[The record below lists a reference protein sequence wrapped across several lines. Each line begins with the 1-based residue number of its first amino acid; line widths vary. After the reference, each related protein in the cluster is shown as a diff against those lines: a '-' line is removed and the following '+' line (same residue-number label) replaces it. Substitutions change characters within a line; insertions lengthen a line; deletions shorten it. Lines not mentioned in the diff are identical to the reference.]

1 MDLYQEYI
9 HQSRYSRYRD
19 DLDRRETW
27 DETVDRV
34 RDFWSDRIPKS
45 MREDLTDAMEAVRNQ
60 DIMPSMRIMMSAGRA
75 LSDHHVAGYNCAYVP
90 IDDPRVFSEIV
101 YVLMCGTGVG
111 FSVERDYVERLP
123 EVNKDMMNTETVIR
137 VKDSKLGWASA
148 YRELISLL
156 YSGRVPQWDLSKIRP
171 AGSRL
176 KTFGGRASG
185 PEPLDELFRY
195 TVETFKTAKGRKLT
209 TLEVHDVVCKIADIV
224 VVGGVRRS
232 ALISLSNLTDER
244 LRGAK
249 SGQYW
254 LPLEEG
260 GAPQRRLANNSIA
273 YTTKPDVDSYMAEMV
288 GMCKDK
294 NGERGIFSRYAAKE
308 KYRDH
313 RRDENQEWGCNPCSE
328 ILLRPA
334 QFCNLTEVIVRPQDT
349 FKDLETKII
358 QASFLGT
365 LQASL
370 TDFKF
375 LSKRW
380 KDNCDEEALLGV
392 SLTGCADHKIL
403 NGYRK
408 SAVMQDETIKW
419 LETLKSLAVSC
430 NAKVAK
436 KLGIKP
442 AAAVTCVKPSGTVS
456 QLCDTASGIHPRF
469 SEYYIRR
476 VRGDVKDPLTQFMQK
491 VGVPSEPDVANK
503 ENMVFSFPMKAP
515 DKSIVVKEVNAVEQL
530 KIWQL
535 YNDHYTEH
543 KPSVTIYYSEEE
555 FPEVCAYVWK
565 HFDSMSGI
573 SFLPRSDHTYTQAP
587 YEEIDKDTYKKLK
600 ADMPKTIDWKQ
611 LAEFETGDN
620 TTVQP
625 ELACTAGACEL

>member
-60 DIMPSMRIMMSAGRA
+60 DIMPSMRIMMSAGKA

>member
-60 DIMPSMRIMMSAGRA
+60 DIMPSMRIMMSAGKA

-349 FKDLETKII
+349 FKDLEIKII

>member
-1 MDLYQEYI
+1 M
-9 HQSRYSRYRD
+9 
-19 DLDRRETW
+19 
-27 DETVDRV
+27 
-34 RDFWSDRIPKS
+34 
-45 MREDLTDAMEAVRNQ
+45 
-60 DIMPSMRIMMSAGRA
+60 
-75 LSDHHVAGYNCAYVP
+75 
-90 IDDPRVFSEIV
+90 
-101 YVLMCGTGVG
+101 
-111 FSVERDYVERLP
+111 
-123 EVNKDMMNTETVIR
+123 
-137 VKDSKLGWASA
+137 
-148 YRELISLL
+148 
-156 YSGRVPQWDLSKIRP
+156 
-171 AGSRL
+171 
-176 KTFGGRASG
+176 
-185 PEPLDELFRY
+185 
-195 TVETFKTAKGRKLT
+195 
-209 TLEVHDVVCKIADIV
+209 EVHDVVCKIADIV

-288 GMCKDK
+288 AMCKDK
-294 NGERGIFSRYAAKE
+294 RGERGIFSRYAAKE

-349 FKDLETKII
+349 FKDLGDKII
-358 QASFLGT
+358 QAAFLGT

-408 SAVMQDETIKW
+408 SAVMRDETIKW
-419 LETLKSLAVSC
+419 LETLKDLAVSC
-430 NAKVAK
+430 NKKVAK
-436 KLGIKP
+436 KLGINP

-476 VRGDVKDPLTQFMQK
+476 VRGDIKDPLTQFMQK
-491 VGVPSEPDVANK
+491 IGIPTEEDVTNK
-503 ENMVFSFPMKAP
+503 ENVVFSFPMKAP
-515 DKSIVVKEVNAVEQL
+515 DKSIVVKEVDAIEQL

-535 YNDHYTEH
+535 YNDYYTEH
-543 KPSVTIYYSEEE
+543 KPSVTIYYTQDE

-600 ADMPKTIDWKQ
+600 SEMPKTIDWKQ

-625 ELACTAGACEL
+625 ELACTAGGCEL

>member
-1 MDLYQEYI
+1 MKGDAYQEYI

-19 DLDRRETW
+19 DLDRRESWT
-27 DETVDRV
+27 ETIDRV
-34 RDFWSDRIPKS
+34 RDFWVDRIPNNMK
-45 MREDLTDAMEAVRNQ
+45 EDLTDAMEAVHRK
-60 DIMPSMRIMMSAGRA
+60 DIMPSMRIMMSAGKA
-75 LSDHHVAGYNCAYVP
+75 LSDHNVAGYNCAYVP

-101 YVLMCGTGVG
+101 YILMCGTGVG
-111 FSVERDYVERLP
+111 FSVEGKYVDKLP
-123 EVNKDMMNTETVIR
+123 EVDKNMMDTETVIR

-171 AGSRL
+171 SGSRL

-185 PEPLDELFRY
+185 PQPLDDLFRF
-195 TVETFKTAKGRKLT
+195 TVGTFKTARGRKLT

-232 ALISLSNLTDER
+232 ALISLSNLSDER

-254 LPLEEG
+254 LEQG
-260 GAPQRRLANNSIA
+260 TSQRGLSNNSIA
-273 YTTKPDVDSYMAEMV
+273 YTTKPDVDSFMAEMV
-288 GMCKDK
+288 SMCKDK
-294 NGERGIFSRYAAKE
+294 NGERGIFSRYAATE
-308 KYRDH
+308 KYKDH

-334 QFCNLTEVIVRPQDT
+334 QFCNLTEVIVRPKDT
-349 FKDLETKII
+349 IETLRTKVQ
-358 QASFLGT
+358 QATFLGT

-380 KDNCDEEALLGV
+380 RDNCEEEALLGV
-392 SLTGCADHKIL
+392 SLTGCADHKVL
-403 NGYRK
+403 NGYKK
-408 SAVMQDETIKW
+408 SAVMKDEMIDW
-419 LETLKSLAVSC
+419 LLTLKKEAVEC
-430 NAKVAK
+430 NKKTAK
-436 KLGIKP
+436 KLGINQ

-469 SEYYIRR
+469 SKYYIRR
-476 VRGDVKDPLTQFMQK
+476 VRGDVKDPLSQFLQK
-491 VGVPSEPDVANK
+491 IGIPTEEDVTNK
-503 ENMVFSFPMKAP
+503 ENVVFSFPMEAP
-515 DKSIVVKEVNAVEQL
+515 DGSLLVENVDAIEQL
-530 KIWQL
+530 KIWQT
-535 YNDHYTEH
+535 YNDYYTEH
-543 KPSVTIYYSEEE
+543 KPSVTIYYTQDE

-565 HFDSMSGI
+565 HFDTMSGI
-573 SFLPRSDHTYTQAP
+573 SFLPRDEHIYTQPP
-587 YEEIDKDTYKKLK
+587 YEKIDKETYKKLK
-600 ADMPKTIDWKQ
+600 AEMPKTIDWKE

>member
-19 DLDRRETW
+19 DVQRRETW
-27 DETVDRV
+27 DETVERV
-34 RDFWSDRIPKS
+34 RDFWVERIPKN
-45 MREDLTDAMEAVRNQ
+45 MKEDLIDAMEAVRNQ
-60 DIMPSMRIMMSAGRA
+60 DIMPSMRIMMSAGKA

-90 IDDPRVFSEIV
+90 IDDIRVFSEIV
-101 YVLMCGTGVG
+101 YILMCGTGVG

-123 EVNKDMMNTETVIR
+123 EIDKNMMDTDTVIQ

-156 YSGRVPQWDLSKIRP
+156 YSGRVPKWDLSKIRP

-185 PEPLDELFRY
+185 PEPLDDLFRY
-195 TVETFKTAKGRKLT
+195 TVETFKTARGRKLT
-209 TLEVHDVVCKIADIV
+209 TLETHDIVCKIADIV

-232 ALISLSNLTDER
+232 ALISLSNLSDER

-260 GAPQRRLANNSIA
+260 GAPQRRLSNNSIA

-288 GMCKDK
+288 SLCKDK
-294 NGERGIFSRYAAKE
+294 NGERGIFSRYAATE
-308 KYRDH
+308 KYKGH

-334 QFCNLTEVIVRPQDT
+334 QFCNLTEVIVRPKDT
-349 FKDLETKII
+349 LQNLREKI
-358 QASFLGT
+358 QKATFLGT

-375 LSKRW
+375 LSRRW
-380 KDNCDEEALLGV
+380 KSNCDEEALLGV

-403 NGYRK
+403 NGHRK
-408 SAVMQDETIKW
+408 SAVRRDDTIKW
-419 LETLKSLAVSC
+419 LEDMRKEAVAF
-430 NAKVAK
+430 NKRYAKR
-436 KLGIKP
+436 LGINP
-442 AAAVTCVKPSGTVS
+442 ATAVTCVKPSGTVS

-469 SEYYIRR
+469 SKYYIRR

-491 VGVPSEPDVANK
+491 VGIPTEPDVINK
-503 ENMVFSFPMKAP
+503 ENMVFSFPIESP
-515 DKSIVVKEVNAVEQL
+515 DESVLVDDVSAIEQL

-535 YNDHYTEH
+535 YNDYYTEH
-543 KPSVTIYYSEEE
+543 KPSVTIYYTEDE
-555 FPEVCAYVWK
+555 FPEVCAYVWE

-573 SFLPRSDHTYTQAP
+573 AFLPKSEHTYAQAP
-587 YEEIDKDTYKKLK
+587 YEEIDKATYKTMKS
-600 ADMPKTIDWKQ
+600 AMPDSIDWKQ

-625 ELACTAGACEL
+625 ELACTAGGCEL

>member
-19 DLDRRETW
+19 ELDRRETW

-34 RDFWSDRIPKS
+34 RDFWADRIPKS
-45 MREDLTDAMEAVRNQ
+45 LKENLTDAMEAVRKQ
-60 DIMPSMRIMMSAGRA
+60 DIMPSMRIMMSAGKA
-75 LSDHHVAGYNCAYVP
+75 LEAHHVAGYNCAYVP

-123 EVNKDMMNTETVIR
+123 EIDKHMMDTETIIQVA
-137 VKDSKLGWASA
+137 DSKLGWASA

-156 YSGRVPQWDLSKIRP
+156 YSGRVPKWDLSKIRP
-171 AGSRL
+171 AGARL

-254 LPLEEG
+254 LPIEEG

-294 NGERGIFSRYAAKE
+294 NGERGIFSRYAAQE
-308 KYRDH
+308 KYKDH

-334 QFCNLTEVIVRPQDT
+334 QFCNLTEVIVRPKDT
-349 FKDLETKII
+349 LETLNTKIQ
-358 QASFLGT
+358 QASFIGT

-380 KDNCDEEALLGV
+380 RDNCEEEALLGV
-392 SLTGCADHKIL
+392 SLTGCADHKVL

-408 SAVMQDETIKW
+408 SAVAQDEMISW
-419 LETLKSLAVSC
+419 LTAMKKEAVSE
-430 NAKVAK
+430 NERTAK
-436 KLGIKP
+436 KLGINP

-476 VRGDVKDPLTQFMQK
+476 VRGDIKDPLTLFMQK
-491 VGVPSEPDVANK
+491 IGIPAEPDILNK

-515 DKSIVVKEVNAVEQL
+515 DKSILVKDVDAIEQL
-530 KIWQL
+530 KIWQT
-535 YNDHYTEH
+535 YNDYYTEH

-573 SFLPRSDHTYTQAP
+573 SFLPRSEHTYTQAP
-587 YEEIDKDTYKKLK
+587 YEEIDKDTYKALK
-600 ADMPKTIDWKQ
+600 EAMPKSIDWRQ

>member
-1 MDLYQEYI
+1 MKGDAYQEYI

-19 DLDRRETW
+19 DLGRRESWT
-27 DETVDRV
+27 ETIDRV
-34 RDFWSDRIPKS
+34 RDFWVDRIPNNMK
-45 MREDLTDAMEAVRNQ
+45 EDLTDAMEAVHRK
-60 DIMPSMRIMMSAGRA
+60 DIMPSMRIMMSAGKA
-75 LSDHHVAGYNCAYVP
+75 LSDHNVAGYNCAYVP

-101 YVLMCGTGVG
+101 YILMCGTGVG
-111 FSVERDYVERLP
+111 FSVEGKYVDKLP
-123 EVNKDMMNTETVIR
+123 EVDKNMMDTETVIR

-171 AGSRL
+171 SGSRL

-185 PEPLDELFRY
+185 PQPLDDLFRF
-195 TVETFKTAKGRKLT
+195 TVGTFKTAKGRKLT

-232 ALISLSNLTDER
+232 ALISLSNLSDER

-254 LPLEEG
+254 LEQG
-260 GAPQRRLANNSIA
+260 TSQRGLSNNSIA
-273 YTTKPDVDSYMAEMV
+273 YTTKPDVDSFMAEMV
-288 GMCKDK
+288 SMCKDK
-294 NGERGIFSRYAAKE
+294 NGERGIFSRYAATE
-308 KYRDH
+308 KYKDH

-334 QFCNLTEVIVRPQDT
+334 QFCNLTEVIVRPKDT
-349 FKDLETKII
+349 IETLRTKVQ
-358 QASFLGT
+358 QATFLGT

-380 KDNCDEEALLGV
+380 RDNCEEEALLGV
-392 SLTGCADHKIL
+392 SLTGCADHKVL
-403 NGYRK
+403 NGYKK
-408 SAVMQDETIKW
+408 SAVMKDEMIDW
-419 LETLKSLAVSC
+419 LLTLKKEAVEC
-430 NAKVAK
+430 NKKTAK
-436 KLGIKP
+436 KLGIKQ

-469 SEYYIRR
+469 SKYYIRR

-491 VGVPSEPDVANK
+491 IGIPTEEDVTNK
-503 ENMVFSFPMKAP
+503 ENVVFSFPMEAP
-515 DKSIVVKEVNAVEQL
+515 DGSILVENVDAIEQL
-530 KIWQL
+530 KIWQT
-535 YNDHYTEH
+535 YNDYYTEH
-543 KPSVTIYYSEEE
+543 KPSVTIYYTQDE

-565 HFDSMSGI
+565 HFDTMSGI
-573 SFLPRSDHTYTQAP
+573 SFLPRDEHIYTQPP
-587 YEEIDKDTYKKLK
+587 YEKIDKETYKKLK
-600 ADMPKTIDWKQ
+600 AEMPKTIDWKE

>member
-27 DETVDRV
+27 NETVDRV
-34 RDFWSDRIPKS
+34 REFWVDRIPKS
-45 MREDLTDAMEAVRNQ
+45 MKEDLVDSMEAVRRQ
-60 DIMPSMRIMMSAGRA
+60 DIMPSMRIMMSAGKA
-75 LSDHHVAGYNCAYVP
+75 LAAHHVAGYNCAYVP

-101 YVLMCGTGVG
+101 YILMCGTGVG
-111 FSVERDYVERLP
+111 YSVERDYVEKLP
-123 EVNKDMMNTETVIR
+123 EVDKNMMDTETVIQ
-137 VKDSKLGWASA
+137 VADSKLGWASA

-156 YSGRVPQWDLSKIRP
+156 YGGRVPKWDLSKIRP
-171 AGSRL
+171 SGARL

-185 PEPLDELFRY
+185 PEPLDDLFRF
-195 TVETFKTAKGRKLT
+195 TVGTFKAATGRKLT

-232 ALISLSNLTDER
+232 ALISLSNMSDER

-254 LPLEEG
+254 LEHG
-260 GAPQRRLANNSIA
+260 TAQRGLANNSIA

-288 GMCKDK
+288 SMCKDK
-294 NGERGIFSRYAAKE
+294 NGERGIFTRYAAKE
-308 KYRDH
+308 KYKDH

-334 QFCNLTEVIVRPQDT
+334 QFCNLTEVIVRPEDT
-349 FKDLETKII
+349 LNSLRGKVQ
-358 QASFLGT
+358 QATFLGT

-375 LSKRW
+375 LSRRW
-380 KDNCDEEALLGV
+380 KTNCDEEALLGV
-392 SLTGCADHKIL
+392 SLTGCSDHKVL
-403 NGYRK
+403 NGYRQSVVRK
-408 SAVMQDETIKW
+408 DETIKW
-419 LETLKSLAVSC
+419 LSELRKEAIEY
-430 NAKVAK
+430 NKRFAKR
-436 KLGIKP
+436 LGINQ
-442 AAAVTCVKPSGTVS
+442 AMATTCIKPSGTVS

-469 SEYYIRR
+469 SKHYIRR
-476 VRGDVKDPLTQFMQK
+476 VLGDVKDPLTKFMQSI
-491 VGVPSEPDVANK
+491 GIPSEPSASNK
-503 ENMVFSFPMKAP
+503 ENVVFSFPVEAP
-515 DKSIVVKEVNAVEQL
+515 DNSVLVEDVDAIEQL

-535 YNDHYTEH
+535 YNDYYTEH
-543 KPSVTIYYSEEE
+543 KPSVTIYYTQDE

-573 SFLPRSDHTYTQAP
+573 AFLPRDEHVYTQAP
-587 YEEIDKDTYKKLK
+587 YEKIDKNTYKKLK
-600 ADMPKTIDWKQ
+600 AEMPKTIDWKQ
-611 LAEFETGDN
+611 LSEFETGDN

-625 ELACTAGACEL
+625 ELACTAGGCEL

>member
-60 DIMPSMRIMMSAGRA
+60 DIMPSMRIMMSAGKA
-75 LSDHHVAGYNCAYVP
+75 LSDHHVAGFNCAYVP

-224 VVGGVRRS
+224 VVGGVRRA

-308 KYRDH
+308 KYRNH

-555 FPEVCAYVWK
+555 FPDVCAYVWK

>member
-60 DIMPSMRIMMSAGRA
+60 DIMPSMRIMMSAGKA
-75 LSDHHVAGYNCAYVP
+75 LSDHHVAGYNCAYVH

-308 KYRDH
+308 KYRNH

>member
-1 MDLYQEYI
+1 MKGDAYQEYI

-19 DLDRRETW
+19 DLDRRESWT
-27 DETVDRV
+27 ETIDRV
-34 RDFWSDRIPKS
+34 RDFWVDRIPNNMK
-45 MREDLTDAMEAVRNQ
+45 EDLTDAMEAVHRK
-60 DIMPSMRIMMSAGRA
+60 DIMPSMRIMMSAGKA
-75 LSDHHVAGYNCAYVP
+75 LSDHNVAGYNCAYVP

-101 YVLMCGTGVG
+101 YILMCGTGVG
-111 FSVERDYVERLP
+111 FSVEGKYVNKLP
-123 EVNKDMMNTETVIR
+123 EVDKNMMDTETVIR

-171 AGSRL
+171 SGARL

-185 PEPLDELFRY
+185 PQPLDDLFRF
-195 TVETFKTAKGRKLT
+195 TVGTFKTARGRKLT

-232 ALISLSNLTDER
+232 ALISLSNLSDER

-254 LPLEEG
+254 LEQG
-260 GAPQRRLANNSIA
+260 TSQRGLSNNSIA
-273 YTTKPDVDSYMAEMV
+273 YTTKPDVDSFMAEMV
-288 GMCKDK
+288 SMCKDK
-294 NGERGIFSRYAAKE
+294 NGERGIFSRYAATE
-308 KYRDH
+308 KYKDH

-334 QFCNLTEVIVRPQDT
+334 QFCNLTEVIVRPKDT
-349 FKDLETKII
+349 IETLRTKVQ
-358 QASFLGT
+358 QATLLGT

-380 KDNCDEEALLGV
+380 RDNCEEEALLGV
-392 SLTGCADHKIL
+392 SLTGCADHKVL
-403 NGYRK
+403 NGYKK
-408 SAVMQDETIKW
+408 SAVMKDEMIDW
-419 LETLKSLAVSC
+419 LLTLKKEAVEC
-430 NAKVAK
+430 NKKTAK
-436 KLGIKP
+436 KLGINQ

-469 SEYYIRR
+469 SKYYIRR
-476 VRGDVKDPLTQFMQK
+476 VRGDVKDPLSQFLQK
-491 VGVPSEPDVANK
+491 IGIPTEEDVTNK
-503 ENMVFSFPMKAP
+503 ENVVFSFPMEAP
-515 DKSIVVKEVNAVEQL
+515 DGSLLVDNVDAIEQL
-530 KIWQL
+530 KIWQT
-535 YNDHYTEH
+535 YNDYYTEH
-543 KPSVTIYYSEEE
+543 KPSVTIYYTQDE

-565 HFDSMSGI
+565 HFDTMSGI
-573 SFLPRSDHTYTQAP
+573 SFLPRDEHIYTQPP
-587 YEEIDKDTYKKLK
+587 YEKIDKETYKKLK
-600 ADMPKTIDWKQ
+600 AEMPKTIDWKE

>member
-1 MDLYQEYI
+1 MKGDAYQEYI

-19 DLDRRETW
+19 DLGRRESWT
-27 DETVDRV
+27 ETIDRV
-34 RDFWSDRIPKS
+34 RDFWVDRIPNNMK
-45 MREDLTDAMEAVRNQ
+45 EDLTDAMEAVHRK
-60 DIMPSMRIMMSAGRA
+60 DIMPSMRIMMSAGKA
-75 LSDHHVAGYNCAYVP
+75 LSDHNVAGYNCAYVP

-101 YVLMCGTGVG
+101 YILMCGTGVG
-111 FSVERDYVERLP
+111 FSVEGKYVDKLP
-123 EVNKDMMNTETVIR
+123 EVDKNMMDTETVIR

-171 AGSRL
+171 SGSRL

-185 PEPLDELFRY
+185 PQPLDDLFRF
-195 TVETFKTAKGRKLT
+195 TVGTFKTARGRKLT

-232 ALISLSNLTDER
+232 ALISLSNLSDER

-254 LPLEEG
+254 LEQG
-260 GAPQRRLANNSIA
+260 TSQRGLSNNSIA
-273 YTTKPDVDSYMAEMV
+273 YTTKPDVDSFMAEMV
-288 GMCKDK
+288 SMCKDK
-294 NGERGIFSRYAAKE
+294 NGERGIFSRYAATE
-308 KYRDH
+308 KYKDH

-334 QFCNLTEVIVRPQDT
+334 QFCNLTEVIVRPKDT
-349 FKDLETKII
+349 IETLRTKVQ
-358 QASFLGT
+358 QATFLGT

-380 KDNCDEEALLGV
+380 RDNCEEEALLGV
-392 SLTGCADHKIL
+392 SLTGCADHKVL
-403 NGYRK
+403 NGYKK
-408 SAVMQDETIKW
+408 SAVMKDEMIDW
-419 LETLKSLAVSC
+419 LLTLKKEAVEC
-430 NAKVAK
+430 NKKTAK
-436 KLGIKP
+436 KLGINQ

-469 SEYYIRR
+469 SKYYIRR

-491 VGVPSEPDVANK
+491 IGIPTEEDVTNK
-503 ENMVFSFPMKAP
+503 ENVVFSFPMEAP
-515 DKSIVVKEVNAVEQL
+515 DGSILVENVDAIEQL
-530 KIWQL
+530 KIWQT
-535 YNDHYTEH
+535 YNDYYTEH
-543 KPSVTIYYSEEE
+543 KPSVTIYYTQDE

-565 HFDSMSGI
+565 HFDTMSGI
-573 SFLPRSDHTYTQAP
+573 SFLPRDEHIYTQPP
-587 YEEIDKDTYKKLK
+587 YEKIDKETYKKLK
-600 ADMPKTIDWKQ
+600 AEKSLQ
-611 LAEFETGDN
+611 SLRQETTLLFN
-620 TTVQP
+620 P
-625 ELACTAGACEL
+625 S

>member
-60 DIMPSMRIMMSAGRA
+60 DIMPSMRIMMSAGKA

-308 KYRDH
+308 KYRNH

>member
-1 MDLYQEYI
+1 MKGDAYQEYI

-19 DLDRRETW
+19 DLGRRESWT
-27 DETVDRV
+27 ETIDRV
-34 RDFWSDRIPKS
+34 RDFWVDRIPNNMK
-45 MREDLTDAMEAVRNQ
+45 EDLTDAMEAVHRK
-60 DIMPSMRIMMSAGRA
+60 DIMPSMRIMMSAGKA
-75 LSDHHVAGYNCAYVP
+75 LSDHNVAGYNCAYVP

-101 YVLMCGTGVG
+101 YILMCGTGVG
-111 FSVERDYVERLP
+111 FSVEGKYVDKLP
-123 EVNKDMMNTETVIR
+123 EVDKNMMDTETVIR

-171 AGSRL
+171 SGSRL

-185 PEPLDELFRY
+185 PQPLDDLFRF
-195 TVETFKTAKGRKLT
+195 TVGTFKTARGRKLT

-232 ALISLSNLTDER
+232 ALISLSNLSDER

-254 LPLEEG
+254 LEQG
-260 GAPQRRLANNSIA
+260 TSQRGLSNNSIA
-273 YTTKPDVDSYMAEMV
+273 YTTKPDVDSFMAEMV
-288 GMCKDK
+288 SMCKDK
-294 NGERGIFSRYAAKE
+294 NGERGIFSRYAATE
-308 KYRDH
+308 KYKDH

-334 QFCNLTEVIVRPQDT
+334 QFCNLTEVIVRPKDT
-349 FKDLETKII
+349 IETLRTKVQ
-358 QASFLGT
+358 QATFLGT

-380 KDNCDEEALLGV
+380 RDNCEEEALLGV
-392 SLTGCADHKIL
+392 SLTGCADHKVL
-403 NGYRK
+403 NGYKK
-408 SAVMQDETIKW
+408 SAVMKDEMIDW
-419 LETLKSLAVSC
+419 LLTLKKEAVEC
-430 NAKVAK
+430 NKKTAK
-436 KLGIKP
+436 KLGINQ

-469 SEYYIRR
+469 SKYYIRR

-491 VGVPSEPDVANK
+491 IGIPTEEDVTNK
-503 ENMVFSFPMKAP
+503 ENVVFSFPMEAP
-515 DKSIVVKEVNAVEQL
+515 DGSILVENVDAIEQL
-530 KIWQL
+530 KIWQT
-535 YNDHYTEH
+535 YNDYYTEH
-543 KPSVTIYYSEEE
+543 KPSVTIYYTQDE

-565 HFDSMSGI
+565 HFDTMSGI
-573 SFLPRSDHTYTQAP
+573 SFLPRDEHIYTQPP
-587 YEEIDKDTYKKLK
+587 YEKIDKETYKKLK
-600 ADMPKTIDWKQ
+600 AEMPKTIDWKE

>member
-60 DIMPSMRIMMSAGRA
+60 DIMPSMRIMMSAGKA

-244 LRGAK
+244 LR
-249 SGQYW
+249 
-254 LPLEEG
+254 L
-260 GAPQRRLANNSIA
+260 
-273 YTTKPDVDSYMAEMV
+273 
-288 GMCKDK
+288 
-294 NGERGIFSRYAAKE
+294 
-308 KYRDH
+308 
-313 RRDENQEWGCNPCSE
+313 
-328 ILLRPA
+328 
-334 QFCNLTEVIVRPQDT
+334 
-349 FKDLETKII
+349 
-358 QASFLGT
+358 
-365 LQASL
+365 SL
-370 TDFKF
+370 
-375 LSKRW
+375 
-380 KDNCDEEALLGV
+380 
-392 SLTGCADHKIL
+392 
-403 NGYRK
+403 
-408 SAVMQDETIKW
+408 
-419 LETLKSLAVSC
+419 
-430 NAKVAK
+430 
-436 KLGIKP
+436 
-442 AAAVTCVKPSGTVS
+442 
-456 QLCDTASGIHPRF
+456 IH
-469 SEYYIRR
+469 I
-476 VRGDVKDPLTQFMQK
+476 
-491 VGVPSEPDVANK
+491 
-503 ENMVFSFPMKAP
+503 
-515 DKSIVVKEVNAVEQL
+515 
-530 KIWQL
+530 
-535 YNDHYTEH
+535 
-543 KPSVTIYYSEEE
+543 
-555 FPEVCAYVWK
+555 
-565 HFDSMSGI
+565 
-573 SFLPRSDHTYTQAP
+573 
-587 YEEIDKDTYKKLK
+587 
-600 ADMPKTIDWKQ
+600 
-611 LAEFETGDN
+611 
-620 TTVQP
+620 
-625 ELACTAGACEL
+625 

>member
-60 DIMPSMRIMMSAGRA
+60 DIMPSMRIMMSAGKA

-176 KTFGGRASG
+176 KIFGGRASG

-308 KYRDH
+308 KYRNH

>member
-60 DIMPSMRIMMSAGRA
+60 DIMPSMRIMMSAGKA
-75 LSDHHVAGYNCAYVP
+75 LSDHHVAGYNCADVP

-176 KTFGGRASG
+176 KIFGGRASG

-308 KYRDH
+308 KYRNH

>member
-60 DIMPSMRIMMSAGRA
+60 DIMPSMRIMMSAGKA

-476 VRGDVKDPLTQFMQK
+476 VRGDVKDPLTEFMQK
-491 VGVPSEPDVANK
+491 IGIPTEPDVANK

-600 ADMPKTIDWKQ
+600 AEMPKNIDWKQ

>member
-1 MDLYQEYI
+1 
-9 HQSRYSRYRD
+9 
-19 DLDRRETW
+19 
-27 DETVDRV
+27 
-34 RDFWSDRIPKS
+34 
-45 MREDLTDAMEAVRNQ
+45 
-60 DIMPSMRIMMSAGRA
+60 
-75 LSDHHVAGYNCAYVP
+75 
-90 IDDPRVFSEIV
+90 
-101 YVLMCGTGVG
+101 
-111 FSVERDYVERLP
+111 
-123 EVNKDMMNTETVIR
+123 
-137 VKDSKLGWASA
+137 
-148 YRELISLL
+148 
-156 YSGRVPQWDLSKIRP
+156 
-171 AGSRL
+171 
-176 KTFGGRASG
+176 
-185 PEPLDELFRY
+185 
-195 TVETFKTAKGRKLT
+195 
-209 TLEVHDVVCKIADIV
+209 
-224 VVGGVRRS
+224 
-232 ALISLSNLTDER
+232 
-244 LRGAK
+244 
-249 SGQYW
+249 
-254 LPLEEG
+254 
-260 GAPQRRLANNSIA
+260 
-273 YTTKPDVDSYMAEMV
+273 
-288 GMCKDK
+288 
-294 NGERGIFSRYAAKE
+294 
-308 KYRDH
+308 
-313 RRDENQEWGCNPCSE
+313 
-328 ILLRPA
+328 
-334 QFCNLTEVIVRPQDT
+334 
-349 FKDLETKII
+349 
-358 QASFLGT
+358 
-365 LQASL
+365 
-370 TDFKF
+370 
-375 LSKRW
+375 
-380 KDNCDEEALLGV
+380 
-392 SLTGCADHKIL
+392 
-403 NGYRK
+403 
-408 SAVMQDETIKW
+408 MQDETIKW